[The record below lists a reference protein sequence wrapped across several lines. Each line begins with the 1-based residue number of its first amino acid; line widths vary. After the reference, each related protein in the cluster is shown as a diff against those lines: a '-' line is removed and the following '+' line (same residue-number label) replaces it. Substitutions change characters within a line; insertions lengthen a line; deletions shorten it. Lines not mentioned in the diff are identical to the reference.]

1 MYLIFVLNIVLTYL
15 LELYL
20 LALGRLRG
28 LFKSRELVTLVESMA
43 ERGLR
48 LRGSIDELV
57 DGGLSDGVSE
67 LEDGVADEEVAER
80 AAELRR
86 LMPY

>member
-1 MYLIFVLNIVLTYL
+1 M
-15 LELYL
+15 
-20 LALGRLRG
+20 
-28 LFKSRELVTLVESMA
+28 TLVESMA

-57 DGGLSDGVSE
+57 NELSDGVSE

>member
-57 DGGLSDGVSE
+57 DGLSDGVSE

-80 AAELRR
+80 AAEL
-86 LMPY
+86 

>member
-57 DGGLSDGVSE
+57 DGLSDGVSE

>member
-1 MYLIFVLNIVLTYL
+1 MYLIFVLSTVLTHP

-48 LRGSIDELV
+48 LRGSIDEMV

-80 AAELRR
+80 DAELRR

>member
-57 DGGLSDGVSE
+57 DGLSDGVSE

-80 AAELRR
+80 AAELRQ

>member
-1 MYLIFVLNIVLTYL
+1 M
-15 LELYL
+15 
-20 LALGRLRG
+20 
-28 LFKSRELVTLVESMA
+28 TLVESMA